1 MENNPNALKALVA
14 GLAAGVVIG
23 LLIAPDKGSETKDNL
38 TASLKNLLSSVKDTA
53 AAEINNLVDVKDK
66 ILNSVK
72 SIIME
77 GANKSAE
84 IMENQ

>member
-1 MENNPNALKALVA
+1 MENNTNSLKAIIA

-38 TASLKNLLSSVKDTA
+38 TSSMKNLLSSIKDTA
-53 AAEINNLVDVKDK
+53 AEEINNLVDVKDK
-66 ILNSVK
+66 ILDSVK

-84 IMENQ
+84 IAEKQ